1 LLVWAI
7 VLAVPGAV
15 AAQSQA
21 SVRVEEN
28 FRRAPN
34 DVVIARLSP
43 GTPLSVVNRDGNWM
57 EVDVEGWVWLASLQA
72 SDSDFDIVVSVPE
85 GENLRDAPSGR
96 IIGRLEEG
104 ALLDEL
110 AREPG
115 WVHVRRRGWIWS
127 ASVTQ
132 DSATATAPPV
142 APPAAATRASQ
153 PAAPRGPSAQPP
165 QGFASVGGAGAPIL
179 TAPDGDTLAVAM
191 ARGDLEVVSREGNW
205 ARVRLEGWV
214 WMPTS
219 AQATA
224 DTSPSALVPDELTG
238 DPSAHIGRVVSWS
251 LQFISLERA
260 EEIRTDFRRGE
271 PFLLARFGGPEG
283 PFVYVAVPPERLAE
297 VEGIVPLERIRVTA
311 RIRTGASAL
320 TGTPIIDL
328 LSLER
333 SP

>member
-1 LLVWAI
+1 
-7 VLAVPGAV
+7 
-15 AAQSQA
+15 
-21 SVRVEEN
+21 
-28 FRRAPN
+28 
-34 DVVIARLSP
+34 
-43 GTPLSVVNRDGNWM
+43 
-57 EVDVEGWVWLASLQA
+57 
-72 SDSDFDIVVSVPE
+72 
-85 GENLRDAPSGR
+85 
-96 IIGRLEEG
+96 
-104 ALLDEL
+104 
-110 AREPG
+110 
-115 WVHVRRRGWIWS
+115 
-127 ASVTQ
+127 
-132 DSATATAPPV
+132 
-142 APPAAATRASQ
+142 
-153 PAAPRGPSAQPP
+153 
-165 QGFASVGGAGAPIL
+165 
-179 TAPDGDTLAVAM
+179 
-191 ARGDLEVVSREGNW
+191 
-205 ARVRLEGWV
+205 
-214 WMPTS
+214 MPTS